1 LGVLVGLL
9 LVAATLVLFAQRVY
23 NRDDPNGFPS
33 SLAKGVLLNGAVVAI
48 LGAIVAT
55 ILSIAAEIRSR
66 HEGAADKRLG
76 LFRRMRDAHVRVALS
91 QQVLRARRDT
101 DTCHKQMLVV
111 QEVVK
116 DMEEIREEVKVS
128 GRLYDDVD
136 RRMIMKGI
144 ALLSMYLNEGVREY
158 VEWCTTAETS
168 KTRPNGEESWVV
180 VLAADHDGDPPTPEP
195 GAQDP
200 GAEDWE
206 SPGRMPP
213 KYEDGLEQSKLIMRH
228 YVYGASRK
236 ERAVLRQKVLERS
249 TVRNADEMDGGPAS
263 TRAGQPALGAPWAD
277 PRMNPAV
284 RRPWSSNHRHLDVL
298 PGEVVDVATRPRRL
312 VT

>member
-1 LGVLVGLL
+1 MSDRSLQGPETPQRWWLWPLGVLVVLL
-9 LVAATLVLFAQRVY
+9 LVAAALVLVAQRVY
-23 NRDDPNGFPS
+23 DKADPDGFPS

-55 ILSIAAEIRSR
+55 ILSSAAEGRSR
-66 HEGAADKRLG
+66 NEVAADKRLG

-101 DTCHKQMLVV
+101 DTYHRQMLVV

-128 GRLYDDVD
+128 VRLYDDVD
-136 RRMIMKGI
+136 RRMIMRGI
-144 ALLSMYLNEGVREY
+144 ALLSIYLNEGVCEY
-158 VEWCTTAETS
+158 VEWCKTAETS
-168 KTRPNGEESWVV
+168 ETRPDGEESWVD
-180 VLAADHDGDPPTPEP
+180 VLAADHDGDPPTPDP
-195 GAQDP
+195 GAKDDP

-206 SPGRMPP
+206 SSGRMPP
-213 KYEDGLEQSKLIMRH
+213 KYEDGLEQSKLVMRH

-249 TVRNADEMDGGPAS
+249 AVRKATEVTGGPAS
-263 TRAGQPALGAPWAD
+263 TQVGLPA
-277 PRMNPAV
+277 
-284 RRPWSSNHRHLDVL
+284 
-298 PGEVVDVATRPRRL
+298 PG
-312 VT
+312 